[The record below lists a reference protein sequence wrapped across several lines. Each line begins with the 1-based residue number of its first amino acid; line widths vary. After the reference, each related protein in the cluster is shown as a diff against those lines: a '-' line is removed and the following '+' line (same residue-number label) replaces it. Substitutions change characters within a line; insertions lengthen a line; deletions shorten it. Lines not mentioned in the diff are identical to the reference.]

1 MQRARTML
9 RDVLDT
15 ICLETSL
22 SHDATDPAVAEE
34 PRFGG
39 SPTIRVDGIDVVR
52 SARTSVGGGDPALG
66 RPTRRHPALTDLGS
80 ACCCRVCVLH
90 HSGDASSV
98 PILWRPRP
106 KMRESSMTSV
116 GESTAA
122 RIDGTRAIILGIAGG
137 LVGGV
142 IFGAMMAMQSM
153 LPMVASLVGSED
165 ALIGFVVHLAISA
178 GAGLVF
184 GLAISAVPTLIAT
197 PVAAVVAG
205 AVYGAIW
212 WVGGALIAMP
222 LMLGM
227 GEMVLGINDTAIM
240 SLIGHLAFGVATAL
254 VVYALARRA

>member
-1 MQRARTML
+1 MT
-9 RDVLDT
+9 T
-15 ICLETSL
+15 
-22 SHDATDPAVAEE
+22 VAE
-34 PRFGG
+34 
-39 SPTIRVDGIDVVR
+39 
-52 SARTSVGGGDPALG
+52 
-66 RPTRRHPALTDLGS
+66 
-80 ACCCRVCVLH
+80 
-90 HSGDASSV
+90 
-98 PILWRPRP
+98 
-106 KMRESSMTSV
+106 
-116 GESTAA
+116 STGA
-122 RIDGTRAIILGIAGG
+122 RIDGTRAIILGVAGG

-184 GLAISAVPTLIAT
+184 GLAISAVPNLIAT

-205 AVYGAIW
+205 AVYGVIW

-227 GEMVLGINDTAIM
+227 GEMVLAINDTAIM